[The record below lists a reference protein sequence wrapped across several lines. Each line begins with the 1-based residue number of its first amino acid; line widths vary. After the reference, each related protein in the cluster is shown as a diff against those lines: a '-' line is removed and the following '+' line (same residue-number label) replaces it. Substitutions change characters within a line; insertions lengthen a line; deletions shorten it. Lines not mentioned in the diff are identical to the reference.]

1 MSLTLLLHD
10 NERQRKDPI
19 MTAPATLDSKA
30 VAEALDIEPKALRV
44 FLRSGK
50 AEGMFT
56 RDGKAYVFTKADV
69 AKIKKAYAAFIADR
83 AASKKAKA
91 DGTTEDETKAS

>member
-1 MSLTLLLHD
+1 
-10 NERQRKDPI
+10 
-19 MTAPATLDSKA
+19 MTAPTTLDSKA
-30 VAEALDIEPKALRV
+30 VAEALDIDAKALRV
-44 FLRSGK
+44 FLRTGK

-69 AKIKKAYAAFIADR
+69 AKLKKAYAAFIGDR

-91 DGTTEDETKAS
+91 DDRDEAIAS

>member
-1 MSLTLLLHD
+1 
-10 NERQRKDPI
+10 
-19 MTAPATLDSKA
+19 MTAPTTLDSKA

-56 RDGKAYVFTKADV
+56 RDGKAYVFTKGDV
-69 AKIKKAYAAFIADR
+69 AKIKKAYAAFVAER
-83 AASKKAKA
+83 PAEKKSKDDEAKSA
-91 DGTTEDETKAS
+91 

>member
-1 MSLTLLLHD
+1 
-10 NERQRKDPI
+10 
-19 MTAPATLDSKA
+19 MTAPTTPLDSKA

-69 AKIKKAYAAFIADR
+69 AKIKKAYAAFVADR
-83 AASKKAKA
+83 AAKKAKA
-91 DGTTEDETKAS
+91 DDTNADEAKAS

>member
-1 MSLTLLLHD
+1 
-10 NERQRKDPI
+10 
-19 MTAPATLDSKA
+19 MTTPATLDSKT
-30 VAEALDIEPKALRV
+30 VAEALDIDPKALRV

-69 AKIKKAYAAFIADR
+69 AKIKKAYAAFVADR
-83 AASKKAKA
+83 AATKAKKSDDA
-91 DGTTEDETKAS
+91 NEDGALAS

>member
-1 MSLTLLLHD
+1 
-10 NERQRKDPI
+10 
-19 MTAPATLDSKA
+19 MTAPASNLDSKA
-30 VAEALDIEPKALRV
+30 VAEALGIEAKALRV

-69 AKIKKAYAAFIADR
+69 AKLKKGYAAYVADR
-83 AASKKAKA
+83 EA
-91 DGTTEDETKAS
+91 TKAAKVEAPAKDDEAQAS

>member
-1 MSLTLLLHD
+1 
-10 NERQRKDPI
+10 
-19 MTAPATLDSKA
+19 MTAPTTLDSKA
-30 VAEALDIEPKALRV
+30 VAAELNIDAKALRV

-69 AKIKKAYAAFIADR
+69 AKIKKAYAAFVADR
-83 AASKKAKA
+83 TAKKAKA
-91 DGTTEDETKAS
+91 DDAPEGEAKAS

>member
-1 MSLTLLLHD
+1 
-10 NERQRKDPI
+10 
-19 MTAPATLDSKA
+19 MTAPANLTSKD
-30 VAEALDIEPKALRV
+30 VATALDIDPKALRV

-69 AKIKKAYAAFIADR
+69 AKIKKAYAAFVAER

-91 DGTTEDETKAS
+91 DDDGNENRAKAS